1 MRLGFRRNSF
11 ARIAGRARIMRK
23 RAIASTVP
31 AAANA
36 RDIPRKS
43 ICFQCLGYLVL
54 KNETKPQRLFIESY
68 VRMMLEQNVPELTH
82 TQNDH
87 YTYRIT
93 SKDEKYPQAWKFA
106 EIALTYAE
114 DACRISNVEFERGK
128 KVFKRG

>member
-1 MRLGFRRNSF
+1 MGSFYVGFDYKNRVNGYFKIGESAKPSPAQRLAQIRQ
-11 ARIAGRARIMRK
+11 
-23 RAIASTVP
+23 T
-31 AAANA
+31 
-36 RDIPRKS
+36 D
-43 ICFQCLGYLVL
+43 CFQCLGYLVL

-87 YTYRIT
+87 YTYRII
-93 SKDEKYPQAWKFA
+93 SKDEKYLQAQKFA

-114 DACRISNVEFERGK
+114 DACRIANVEFERGK

>member
-1 MRLGFRRNSF
+1 MGSFYVGFDYKNRVNGYFKIGESSKPSPAQRLAQIRQ
-11 ARIAGRARIMRK
+11 
-23 RAIASTVP
+23 T
-31 AAANA
+31 
-36 RDIPRKS
+36 D
-43 ICFQCLGYLVL
+43 CFQCLGYLVL

-106 EIALTYAE
+106 KTALIYAE
-114 DACRISNVEFERGK
+114 DACRIANVEFERGT